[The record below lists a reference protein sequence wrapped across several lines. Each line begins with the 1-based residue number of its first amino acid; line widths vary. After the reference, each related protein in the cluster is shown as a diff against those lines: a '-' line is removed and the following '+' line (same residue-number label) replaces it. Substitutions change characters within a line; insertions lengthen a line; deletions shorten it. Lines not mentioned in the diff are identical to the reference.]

1 MFSSAHEDTQFAVTR
16 FKNGVTFLAAEGSD
30 FDLVFMDI
38 EMPSLNGMETA
49 KRLRKLNPSV
59 VLVFV
64 TNFAQYAVNGYE
76 VGALDFLVKPVTYAN
91 FEVKLLRATETV
103 KMRAKD
109 IVVISGSDGV
119 VTVSKSD
126 IKYVEIMSHDM
137 IYHTVGCGD
146 LRAYGTLKKAE
157 EMLGP
162 CFVRC
167 SSAYLVNLAF
177 VKSVRGYTVT
187 VGGDKLP
194 LSRLRKK
201 AFMESLADYYGG
213 KI

>member
-1 MFSSAHEDTQFAVTR
+1 M
-16 FKNGVTFLAAEGSD
+16 
-30 FDLVFMDI
+30 
-38 EMPSLNGMETA
+38 
-49 KRLRKLNPSV
+49 
-59 VLVFV
+59 LVFV

-146 LRAYGTLKKAE
+146 CARTARSKKRRK
-157 EMLGP
+157 
-162 CFVRC
+162 C
-167 SSAYLVNLAF
+167 
-177 VKSVRGYTVT
+177 SVRVSC
-187 VGGDKLP
+187 VVAAHIWSILRL
-194 LSRLRKK
+194 LSRC
-201 AFMESLADYYGG
+201 AD
-213 KI
+213 IP